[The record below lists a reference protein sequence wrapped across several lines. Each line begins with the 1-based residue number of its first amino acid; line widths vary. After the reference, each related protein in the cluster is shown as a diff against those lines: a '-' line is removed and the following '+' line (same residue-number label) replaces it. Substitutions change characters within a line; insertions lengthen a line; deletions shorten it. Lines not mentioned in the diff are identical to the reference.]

1 MLALRT
7 LSLLRRRRVII
18 LGLLCAALV
27 TGFLAWDRKHYPTEE
42 ELERAQAE
50 AYSRD
55 ALLAMLGPPQ
65 KVITAESAKADLP
78 EFYKF
83 MLSRPPAPGKTVLYY
98 EAKHGFTGA
107 FRAYDFEIDDATG
120 WRCGS
125 SMGYAG
131 TWELRTRR
139 RIQGWFRNVLGR

>member
-1 MLALRT
+1 MPPLRT
-7 LSLLRRRRVII
+7 LSLLKRRRVII
-18 LGLLCAALV
+18 LGLLCAGLA

-50 AYSRD
+50 AYSRE
-55 ALLAMLGPPQ
+55 ALLAMLGPPHT
-65 KVITAESAKADLP
+65 VITSDSSKADLP

-83 MLSRPPAPGKTVLYY
+83 MLSRPPAPGKCVLYY
-98 EAKHGFTGA
+98 EAKHGLTGA

-120 WRCGS
+120 WRCGG

-131 TWELRTRR
+131 TWELRMRR
-139 RIQGWFRNVLGR
+139 RIESWFR